1 MSLLSVISQIVP
13 SGSVSP
19 LVIDCGSA
27 MTKVAYKGKLVW
39 HQPTI
44 VAIDPQT
51 DEFVSVGSLAD
62 QQLSVAS
69 TRKLQVI
76 LPIKNGLISHIPALQ
91 YYLTQLLKQI
101 TWVDGS
107 KISSFVPVLLL
118 ESFELPVSAHKQW
131 EKLTT
136 DLGRKTSLI
145 TEPTAISSLSQEIIP
160 PTWLIDFGYS
170 HTTCFFSGE
179 NTLIGSKIP
188 WGVSR
193 VTDAL
198 ARTTTQQNILLAPN
212 QLEMVLQQ
220 MDMMPSAE
228 SQTKKRKIGMTV
240 KHLSTGASVRMVLK
254 QEDLAGAVTKIIA
267 EWLWLV
273 RQHVFRL
280 ASSVEQAQ
288 APTKFYFLGG
298 GSLLRGLPRKV
309 EQELCFELQPNLSN
323 QTSLAQVLSN
333 NYERQP

>member
-1 MSLLSVISQIVP
+1 MSLLSVISQLVP

-19 LVIDCGSA
+19 LVVDCGSA
-27 MTKVAYKGKLVW
+27 ITKVAYKGKLVW

-44 VAIDPQT
+44 VAIDAQT

-69 TRKLQVI
+69 TRSLKAV
-76 LPIKNGLISHIPALQ
+76 LPVKNGLISHFPALH

-107 KISSFVPVLLL
+107 KISAFVPVILL
-118 ESFELPVSAHKQW
+118 EPFEPPVSAHKQW
-131 EKLTT
+131 EKLAAS
-136 DLGRKTSLI
+136 LGRKTRLI
-145 TEPTAISSLSQEIIP
+145 AEQTAISSLSQEILP

-170 HTTCFFSGE
+170 HTTCAFSGE

-193 VTDAL
+193 LTDAL
-198 ARTTTQQNILLAPN
+198 ARSTAQQNILLAPN

-220 MDMMPSAE
+220 MNIMPSAE
-228 SQTKKRKIGMTV
+228 SQTKKRKIGLTV
-240 KHLSTGASVRMVLK
+240 KQLSTGASVRMVLK
-254 QEDLAGAVTKIIA
+254 QEDLATAVTKIIV

-273 RQHVFRL
+273 RQHIFRL
-280 ASSVEQAQ
+280 ASSVDQAQ

-298 GSLLRGLPRKV
+298 GSLLRGLAQKV
-309 EQELCFELQPNLSN
+309 EQELCFELQPGLTD
-323 QTSLAQVLSN
+323 QTSLAQILSK
-333 NYERQP
+333 NYER

>member
-1 MSLLSVISQIVP
+1 MSLLSVISELLP

-51 DEFVSVGSLAD
+51 DEFVSVGRLAD

-69 TRKLQVI
+69 IRNLRAV
-76 LPIKNGLISHIPALQ
+76 LPVKNGLISHFPALQ

-107 KISSFVPVLLL
+107 KISTFVPVILL
-118 ESFELPVSAHKQW
+118 ESFESPVSAHKHW
-131 EKLTT
+131 ERLTVG
-136 DLGRKTSLI
+136 LGRKTRLI
-145 TEPTAISSLSQEIIP
+145 TEQTAISSLSQEILP

-170 HTTCFFSGE
+170 HTTCVFSGE

-188 WGVSR
+188 WGMSR
-193 VTDAL
+193 LTDAL
-198 ARTTTQQNILLAPN
+198 ARSTSQQNILLAPN

-220 MDMMPSAE
+220 INIMSSAE
-228 SQTKKRKIGMTV
+228 SQTKKRKIGLTV
-240 KHLSTGASVRMVLK
+240 KHLSTGASVRIVLK
-254 QEDLAGAVTKIIA
+254 QEDLADAVTKIMV

-273 RQHVFRL
+273 KQHIFRL

-298 GSLLRGLPRKV
+298 GSLLRGLPQKV
-309 EQELCFELQPNLSN
+309 EQELCFELQPNLIN
-323 QTSLAQVLSN
+323 QTSLAQILSK
-333 NYERQP
+333 NYER